1 MYCQNC
7 GSEIDQT
14 ASICPYCG
22 QTNNNSEIIKSKD
35 NKIQDM
41 EKKIAELEE
50 IINERPKS
58 TIRKNIFNQFQPW
71 IFITPIV
78 FVIVF
83 FVFFMLLIS
92 LG

>member
-22 QTNNNSEIIKSKD
+22 QTNKTSEIIRNKD
-35 NKIQDM
+35 IKIQEM
-41 EKKIAELEE
+41 EKKIAELEQ
-50 IINERPKS
+50 IIKERPKS
-58 TIRKNIFNQFQPW
+58 TVRKNLFNQFQPW
-71 IFITPIV
+71 IFITPIL

-83 FVFFMLLIS
+83 FVFFILLIS
-92 LG
+92 LT